1 MEVTGVK
8 IFTVSEKRVKAY
20 AAIVSDDYFIVRG
33 LEGNT
38 WRQQAF
44 CCNAQ

>member
-8 IFTVSEKRVKAY
+8 IFTVIEKRVKAY
-20 AAIVSDDYFIVRG
+20 AAIVFDDCFIVRDF
-33 LEGNT
+33 EGNT